1 MLTVWINLAGVSF
14 GMSSPTRPGIRVQR
28 THTHTHTRRH
38 PTKTVAA
45 INGHAIAAGTFLA
58 AACDIRVALDN
69 PKYLVGLNEVSNGF
83 CIPYR
88 MLVVCQNAFHS
99 YSVAQQ
105 VLLSGKLLSL
115 HSAALPYVGFIHQL
129 VTEDTES
136 QSCAAQPSLLTA
148 LYRPTGSSDCSA
160 AQSTAAAGA
169 TPLIQRAVELA
180 HVESKSLL
188 AYRYTKKILQK
199 KITSK
204 VEKQPHQTILDV
216 YR

>member
-105 VLLSGKLLSL
+105 VCVRSYTHAHAFKYP
-115 HSAALPYVGFIHQL
+115 HYFAVGAPVWKIVIIAFCGTS
-129 VTEDTES
+129 VCGFYS
-136 QSCAAQPSLLTA
+136 
-148 LYRPTGSSDCSA
+148 PTCHRG
-160 AQSTAAAGA
+160 
-169 TPLIQRAVELA
+169 
-180 HVESKSLL
+180 
-188 AYRYTKKILQK
+188 Y
-199 KITSK
+199 
-204 VEKQPHQTILDV
+204 
-216 YR
+216 